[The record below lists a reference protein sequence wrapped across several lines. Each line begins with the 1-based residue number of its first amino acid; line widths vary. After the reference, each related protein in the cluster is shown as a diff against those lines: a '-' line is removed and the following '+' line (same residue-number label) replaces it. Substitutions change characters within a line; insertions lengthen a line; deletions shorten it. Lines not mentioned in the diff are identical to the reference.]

1 MAREIKHE
9 QMNEKTK
16 RRFNRIARLYD
27 IFELPFSKK
36 FSRLRKRLVQNAEGR
51 TLEVGIGT
59 GNNIP
64 FYPGIVE
71 LTGIDLSDKMI
82 SIAQKKSK
90 GGTKIDLQVM
100 DAENMLFEDN
110 SFDTVVSF
118 GTLCSIPD
126 PDRGLKEIRRVCR
139 DGGKILMLEHV
150 RSNNKI
156 AGKMMDLIN
165 PLTRRIIGD
174 NINRRTYENILNAG
188 FSPRDIVVEDIGAD
202 IIKLFQITNNKAGGD

>member
-82 SIAQKKSK
+82 SIARKKSK
-90 GGTKIDLQVM
+90 GGTKVNLQVM

-156 AGKMMDLIN
+156 AGKVMDLLN
-165 PLTRRIIGD
+165 PLTLRIIGD
-174 NINRRTYENILNAG
+174 NINRRTYENILKAG
-188 FSPRDIVVEDIGAD
+188 FSPRDIVVEDIWAD
-202 IIKLFQITNNKAGGD
+202 IVKLFQIINNKPGED

>member
-1 MAREIKHE
+1 M
-9 QMNEKTK
+9 
-16 RRFNRIARLYD
+16 YD
-27 IFELPFSKK
+27 IFERPFRKK
-36 FSRLRKRLVQNAEGR
+36 FSRLRKRLVKNAAGR

-64 FYPGIVE
+64 FYPGTVE
-71 LTGIDLSDKMI
+71 LTGIDLSHKMI

-90 GGTKIDLQVM
+90 GGTKVNLQLM
-100 DAENMLFEDN
+100 DAENMLFDDN

-156 AGKMMDLIN
+156 AGKLMDLIN

-174 NINRRTYENILNAG
+174 NINRRTYENILKAG
-188 FSPRDIVVEDIGAD
+188 FSPRDIVVEDIWAD
-202 IIKLFQITNNKAGGD
+202 IVKLFQITNNKPGED

>member
-1 MAREIKHE
+1 MK
-9 QMNEKTK
+9 EKTK
-16 RRFNRIARLYD
+16 RRFGRIARLYD
-27 IFELPFSKK
+27 FFELPFKKK
-36 FSRLRKRLVQNAEGR
+36 FSRLRKRLVKNAEGR

-64 FYPGIVE
+64 FYPGSVE
-71 LTGIDLSDKMI
+71 LTGIDISDKMI
-82 SIAQKKSK
+82 SIARKKST
-90 GGTKIDLQVM
+90 GGLKVNLQVM
-100 DAENMLFEDN
+100 DAEDMLFEDN

-156 AGKMMDLIN
+156 AGKMMDLFN
-165 PLTRRIIGD
+165 PITRRIIGD
-174 NINRRTYENILNAG
+174 NINRRTYESILNAG
-188 FSPRDIVVEDIGAD
+188 FDPRDIVVEDIGAD
-202 IIKLFQITNNKAGGD
+202 IIKLFLITNNKTGGD